1 MTNAEKTSEAV
12 ALLRDRFA
20 RRVDYLRVSVT
31 DRCNFRCMYCMPE
44 EGDPYSSQPELLS
57 VDEFVSIIEVFATRG
72 VRKVRFTGGE
82 PLVRA
87 DVPELIKRVKEVEG
101 IEHVALTTNGFL
113 LGRAAKRLKEAGLD
127 SLNIS
132 LDSLKA
138 ERFAKLARVDAL
150 ERVQRGIEQALEAGL
165 SKIKLNAVIIRG
177 FNDDEIIELVEYA
190 LSLGV
195 IPRFIEFMPI
205 GQGTIW
211 QEHGGNTCV
220 PAAELR
226 QVLSARWQLEADKRQ
241 HGAGPARYWSL
252 RGPGVDEAE
261 APVVGIISAV
271 TECFCAGCNR
281 MRLTA
286 QGGLRGC
293 LADDHELDLR
303 EIVRSSTLS
312 PEQREAA
319 IVAAISTSLGDKKE
333 SHSFDLSKPGVTL
346 KSMSAIGG

>member
-1 MTNAEKTSEAV
+1 MISPEKTNEAT
-12 ALLRDRFA
+12 ASLRDRFA

-44 EGDPYSSQPELLS
+44 EGDPYSAQPELLS
-57 VDEFVSIIEVFATRG
+57 VDEFVSIIEVFAARG
-72 VRKVRFTGGE
+72 VRKVRLTGGE

-87 DVPELIKRVKEVEG
+87 DVPELIERVKGIEG

-113 LGRAAKRLKEAGLD
+113 LGRVAKRLKEAGLD

-132 LDSLKA
+132 LDSLRP
-138 ERFAKLARVDAL
+138 ERFSKLARVDAL
-150 ERVQRGIEQALEAGL
+150 ERVQRGIEQALEVGL
-165 SKIKLNAVIIRG
+165 DQIKLNAVIIRG
-177 FNDDEIIELVEYA
+177 FNDDELIELVEYA

-211 QEHGGNTCV
+211 QDHGVNTCV

-226 QVLSARWQLEADKRQ
+226 QVLSARWQLEADKRAF
-241 HGAGPARYWSL
+241 GAGPARYWRL
-252 RGPGVDEAE
+252 HGPGIDESAR
-261 APVVGIISAV
+261 AVVGIISAV

-303 EIVRSSTLS
+303 KIVRSALP

-319 IVAAISTSLGDKKE
+319 IVAAIATSLGDKKE
-333 SHSFDLSKPGVTL
+333 SHSFDLSKPGVTH